1 MYWVESSTP
10 ETGRGA
16 LTIGLSV
23 LRPGRI
29 GDEFAMTRGHLHAQ
43 SEFAE
48 LYYGLSGSGVMLL
61 ESVDGESR
69 ALPIGP
75 GVVVHVPGGWVH
87 RSVNVGD
94 DTLVTLFAYATEA
107 GQDYGS
113 SPTPAGCSSSSSPT
127 APGGPPAPTPT
138 TGATVPDADAVLADL
153 ARHIDISCVQAQPRS
168 RRRRRARAAR
178 GGGRLRQRHVLPN
191 WLPHLRDRLEGSA
204 VLAGSPV
211 AFPSGGATTATK
223 VAEATEL
230 LELGAQEL
238 DVVVAI
244 GRLRSGD
251 GAYVER
257 ELAAVA
263 EVVDGGFRCARS
275 SRSGASTTTTSAAAS
290 TPPWRPASRGSRREP
305 GGRACPPRSPTSA

>member
-1 MYWVESSTP
+1 MCAAARPAEPARLSVDAARGLLDGRSERYEKHLGDLAGVYRDEAAFVEALGRDTGEPVYWVESSTP

-61 ESVDGESR
+61 ESVEGESR

-107 GQDYGS
+107 GQDYGLI
-113 SPTPAGCSSSSSPT
+113 
-127 APGGPPAPTPT
+127 
-138 TGATVPDADAVLADL
+138 ADA
-153 ARHIDISCVQAQPRS
+153 
-168 RRRRRARAAR
+168 
-178 GGGRLRQRHVLPN
+178 GGMQQL
-191 WLPHLRDRLEGSA
+191 
-204 VLAGSPV
+204 
-211 AFPSGGATTATK
+211 
-223 VAEATEL
+223 
-230 LELGAQEL
+230 
-238 DVVVAI
+238 VVADDA
-244 GRLRSGD
+244 GWTTRANPD
-251 GAYVER
+251 H
-257 ELAAVA
+257 
-263 EVVDGGFRCARS
+263 GGY
-275 SRSGASTTTTSAAAS
+275 
-290 TPPWRPASRGSRREP
+290 
-305 GGRACPPRSPTSA
+305 RA

>member
-1 MYWVESSTP
+1 MCAVARPAEPARLSVDAARGLLDGRSERYEKHLGDLAGVYRDEAAFAEALGRDTGEPVYWVESSTP

-61 ESVDGESR
+61 ESVEGESR

-107 GQDYGS
+107 GQDYGLI
-113 SPTPAGCSSSSSPT
+113 
-127 APGGPPAPTPT
+127 
-138 TGATVPDADAVLADL
+138 ADA
-153 ARHIDISCVQAQPRS
+153 
-168 RRRRRARAAR
+168 
-178 GGGRLRQRHVLPN
+178 GGMQQL
-191 WLPHLRDRLEGSA
+191 
-204 VLAGSPV
+204 
-211 AFPSGGATTATK
+211 
-223 VAEATEL
+223 
-230 LELGAQEL
+230 
-238 DVVVAI
+238 VVADD
-244 GRLRSGD
+244 SGWTTRANPD
-251 GAYVER
+251 H
-257 ELAAVA
+257 
-263 EVVDGGFRCARS
+263 GGY
-275 SRSGASTTTTSAAAS
+275 
-290 TPPWRPASRGSRREP
+290 
-305 GGRACPPRSPTSA
+305 RA

>member
-1 MYWVESSTP
+1 MCAVARPAEPARLSVDTASGLLDGRSERYEKHLGDLAGVYRDEAAFAEALDRDTGEPVYWVESSTP

-61 ESVDGESR
+61 ESVEGESR

-107 GQDYGS
+107 GQDYGLI
-113 SPTPAGCSSSSSPT
+113 
-127 APGGPPAPTPT
+127 
-138 TGATVPDADAVLADL
+138 ADA
-153 ARHIDISCVQAQPRS
+153 
-168 RRRRRARAAR
+168 
-178 GGGRLRQRHVLPN
+178 GGMQQL
-191 WLPHLRDRLEGSA
+191 
-204 VLAGSPV
+204 
-211 AFPSGGATTATK
+211 
-223 VAEATEL
+223 
-230 LELGAQEL
+230 
-238 DVVVAI
+238 VVADD
-244 GRLRSGD
+244 SGWTTRANPD
-251 GAYVER
+251 H
-257 ELAAVA
+257 
-263 EVVDGGFRCARS
+263 GGY
-275 SRSGASTTTTSAAAS
+275 
-290 TPPWRPASRGSRREP
+290 
-305 GGRACPPRSPTSA
+305 RA

>member
-1 MYWVESSTP
+1 MCAAARPAEPARLSVDAARGLLDGRSERYEKRLGDLAGVYRDGAAFVEALGRDTGEPVYWVESSTP

-107 GQDYGS
+107 GQDYGLIS
-113 SPTPAGCSSSSSPT
+113 DAG
-127 APGGPPAPTPT
+127 GMQQ
-138 TGATVPDADAVLADL
+138 L
-153 ARHIDISCVQAQPRS
+153 
-168 RRRRRARAAR
+168 
-178 GGGRLRQRHVLPN
+178 
-191 WLPHLRDRLEGSA
+191 
-204 VLAGSPV
+204 
-211 AFPSGGATTATK
+211 
-223 VAEATEL
+223 
-230 LELGAQEL
+230 
-238 DVVVAI
+238 VVAD
-244 GRLRSGD
+244 GSGWTTRANPD
-251 GAYVER
+251 H
-257 ELAAVA
+257 
-263 EVVDGGFRCARS
+263 GGY
-275 SRSGASTTTTSAAAS
+275 
-290 TPPWRPASRGSRREP
+290 
-305 GGRACPPRSPTSA
+305 RA

>member
-1 MYWVESSTP
+1 MCAVARPAEPARLSVDAARGLLDGRSERYEKHLGDLAGVYRDEAAFTEALDRDTGEPVYWVESSTP

-61 ESVDGESR
+61 ESVEGESR

-107 GQDYGS
+107 GQDYGLI
-113 SPTPAGCSSSSSPT
+113 
-127 APGGPPAPTPT
+127 
-138 TGATVPDADAVLADL
+138 ADA
-153 ARHIDISCVQAQPRS
+153 
-168 RRRRRARAAR
+168 
-178 GGGRLRQRHVLPN
+178 GGMQQL
-191 WLPHLRDRLEGSA
+191 
-204 VLAGSPV
+204 
-211 AFPSGGATTATK
+211 
-223 VAEATEL
+223 
-230 LELGAQEL
+230 
-238 DVVVAI
+238 VVVDD
-244 GRLRSGD
+244 SGWTTRANPD
-251 GAYVER
+251 H
-257 ELAAVA
+257 
-263 EVVDGGFRCARS
+263 GGY
-275 SRSGASTTTTSAAAS
+275 
-290 TPPWRPASRGSRREP
+290 
-305 GGRACPPRSPTSA
+305 RA